1 MDHPNRVGS
10 SQRTRSP
17 DSISIIA
24 VTTFRWGFQPIYM
37 NDVDRQILSFMRDV
51 EEPAQRNFS
60 VGVIDDNVERDVRKR
75 HLDLLEG
82 RGLVNKSVPDEN
94 SGITATTYWLSAE
107 GMQAITTSDLDQTL
121 HETNKRIGGLNH
133 ELNQILST
141 TNDRL
146 SDTNDELEKLR
157 NSQRNSSA
165 VQTLFILTI
174 ITLTYLQVR
183 PIIINLPVW
192 MSDGIYGL
200 LMLFGMLL
208 GGRSL
213 LDSTLAKL
221 LN

>member
-1 MDHPNRVGS
+1 MRIEQARS
-10 SQRTRSP
+10 SRIRPP
-17 DSISIIA
+17 DSISTVA
-24 VTTFRWGFQPIYM
+24 VTTFRWEFQSICM
-37 NDVDRQILSFMRDV
+37 NEVDRQILSFMRDV

-60 VGVIDDNVERDVRKR
+60 VGIIDDNVEKDVRKM

-82 RGLVNKSVPDEN
+82 RGLVNKSVPDED

-121 HETNKRIGGLNH
+121 HDTNKRIG
-133 ELNQILST
+133 ELNAELDQTLST
-141 TNDRL
+141 TNKRL

-157 NSQRNSSA
+157 NSQRDSSA

-183 PIIINLPVW
+183 PMVVGFPVW
-192 MSDGIYGL
+192 ISDGIYGF

-213 LDSTLAKL
+213 LESTLTKL
-221 LN
+221 PN